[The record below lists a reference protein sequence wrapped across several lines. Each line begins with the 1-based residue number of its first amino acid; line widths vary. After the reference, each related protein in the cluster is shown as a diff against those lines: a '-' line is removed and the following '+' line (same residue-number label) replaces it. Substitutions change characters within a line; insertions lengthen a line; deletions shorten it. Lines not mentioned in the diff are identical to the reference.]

1 MGSSAGSGVFE
12 LELLSPAR
20 LSLFLRIARRDD
32 GFHDSAS
39 LFQTV
44 DLGDRLRLARI
55 PGDEVA
61 AAGVVRPSRKSEPI
75 KQNVEFSTSPAGI
88 ADLPVDQTNM
98 VVRAL
103 TLYRKKLA
111 ERDGGSFAVP
121 RFRAHL
127 VKELPIDA
135 GLGGAASNAA
145 TALLGA
151 NELCGGLASPEEL
164 RAWATELE
172 PSVVPFLGGS
182 GSAFCTGRA
191 IFLRGDEVEPLPPLA
206 SDDTDADADPDE
218 ADDALE
224 LFVVAP
230 AVELST
236 PALFRRLAADGDSG
250 APPPLPPAELLGA
263 FAAME
268 EGAQPSG
275 GARSSGGSGGGGGGS
290 GGSSGGVGGDSAG
303 HSLQLPDDPAL
314 YVNDLEAAALA
325 SCAPLAA
332 VRAALLGREGFRVAA
347 MSGAGPAL
355 FALGRPQ
362 GGGGGGGGG
371 ETANAFAARFAEEIS
386 AEAGVAVRVWPVRL
400 ARGPAPSL

>member
-1 MGSSAGSGVFE
+1 MSSPAGSGVFE

-20 LSLFLRIARRDD
+20 LSLFLRVARRDD

-88 ADLPVDQTNM
+88 AELPVDQTNM

-127 VKELPIDA
+127 VKELPIDS

-151 NELCGGLASPEEL
+151 NELCGGLASLDEL
-164 RAWATELE
+164 RAWASEL
-172 PSVVPFLGGS
+172 PGVAPFLTGS
-182 GSAFCTGRA
+182 GSALCTGRA
-191 IFLRGDEVEPLPPLA
+191 IFLRGDEVDPLPPLA
-206 SDDTDADADPDE
+206 SDSADADE
-218 ADDALE
+218 AVE

-230 AVELST
+230 AVDLST
-236 PALFRRLAADGDSG
+236 PALFRRLTADADSG
-250 APPPLPPAELLGA
+250 TPPPPPPGELLDS
-263 FAAME
+263 FASK
-268 EGAQPSG
+268 GAQPSG
-275 GARSSGGSGGGGGGS
+275 GEGSGSGS
-290 GGSSGGVGGDSAG
+290 ADGSD
-303 HSLQLPDDPAL
+303 HSLQLRDDPSL

-325 SCAPLAA
+325 SCAPLAV
-332 VRAALLGREGFRVAA
+332 VRAALVGREGFRVAA
-347 MSGAGPAL
+347 MSGAGPAF

-362 GGGGGGGGG
+362 GGGSG
-371 ETANAFAARFAEEIS
+371 ETAEAFAARFAEEIS
-386 AEAGVAVRVWPVRL
+386 AEAGVAVRVWPVSL
-400 ARGPAPSL
+400 VRGPAPCS